1 MQLQTGPAESD
12 SQRRRQ
18 LFAIDIET
26 RCGVDTCQDPDCD
39 HALNHTT
46 NEITVIAA
54 VSADYR
60 AVFRGPNKIEQLQKL
75 LDDTQCNVTFHNG
88 KFDLRTLIHNGLNF
102 DLNRWTDDS
111 MLQAFVCQE
120 KIPDTWLADYEQ
132 QRTALNKKRKH
143 LKHRTASHHSLKT
156 LAPYFLNV
164 PPFWEPEMYHDDDAY
179 VLTDA
184 EYTYRLTLVLEYK
197 LRAQGDRSYKFY
209 KTNLL
214 RWAKT
219 LLIMELSGITLDI
232 LKLKDMWLVD
242 ERNLSILSEKI
253 NTQWQE
259 HFDAYKEKQQAE
271 VHEKY
276 LVMRT
281 KREQEGTFGPKTAEM
296 YRRNEQT
303 AMSKI
308 EGLNLDSPTQLKW
321 LLTERLGLPAVDING
336 DESTNKETLQR
347 LSLQNKEIESL
358 VQYRKKRKLL
368 TSFYPDYMARASK
381 STNGLSKIHTNFN
394 ITGARTGRLSS
405 SGPNLQQVPGELHQL
420 FTAEPGNVLITR
432 DLSAIE
438 PTVLAYYSED
448 PQLAALLISGG
459 DFHGTNAA
467 TMFGLDCD
475 PKEVKTKYPL
485 ERRIAKTVGLAVLYG
500 AGAQRVLQT
509 LKQADVHTFSLA
521 ECKDLV
527 YRLRKFYSGVWEFK
541 LQLDAELESGAIL
554 HNLMDRPFKIQNAED
569 VYMKGLNTLIQG
581 SASDLMQQA
590 ASDILDLGYSPKL
603 IVHDELV
610 VEVPKNQADKAEQ
623 DVIREM
629 TKFQLPTK
637 FGLIPIKTE
646 GKVAETWSK

>member
-1 MQLQTGPAESD
+1 MHHGL
-12 SQRRRQ
+12 
-18 LFAIDIET
+18 
-26 RCGVDTCQDPDCD
+26 V
-39 HALNHTT
+39 
-46 NEITVIAA
+46 
-54 VSADYR
+54 
-60 AVFRGPNKIEQLQKL
+60 
-75 LDDTQCNVTFHNG
+75 LD
-88 KFDLRTLIHNGLNF
+88 LS
-102 DLNRWTDDS
+102 RWTDDS

-120 KIPDTWLADYEQ
+120 KISDIWLADYEQ
-132 QRTALNKKRKH
+132 RRTELNKKRKH
-143 LKHRTASHHSLKT
+143 LKHRAASHHSLKT

-164 PPFWEPEMYHDDDAY
+164 EPFWEPEIDHDDDEY
-179 VLTDA
+179 VLKDA
-184 EYTYRLTLVLEYK
+184 EYTFRLTKVLEYK
-197 LRAQGDRSYKFY
+197 LRTQGDKSFRFY
-209 KTNLL
+209 KTKLL

-219 LLIMELSGITLDI
+219 LLRMELEGITLDI
-232 LKLKDMWLVD
+232 LKLKNMWMTD
-242 ERNLSILSEKI
+242 ERNLSKLSETI
-253 NTQWQE
+253 TAQWQE
-259 HFDAYKEKQQAE
+259 HFDAYRKKQETE

-281 KREQEGTFGPKTAEM
+281 RREQEGTLGPKTAEM
-296 YRRNEQT
+296 YKRNEQT

-308 EGLNLDSPTQLKW
+308 EDLNLDSPTQLKW
-321 LLTERLGLPAVDING
+321 LLTERLGLPAIDING

-368 TSFYPDYMARASK
+368 TSFYPDYTARASIAP
-381 STNGLSKIHTNFN
+381 SGLSKIHTNFN

-405 SGPNLQQVPGELHQL
+405 SSPNLQQVPGELHQL
-420 FTAEPGNVLITR
+420 FTAEPGNVLVTR

-448 PQLAALLISGG
+448 PQLAALMIAGG

-475 PKEVKTKYPL
+475 PTEVKTKYPL

-527 YRLRKFYSGVWEFK
+527 YRLRKFYAGVWEFK
-541 LQLDAELESGAIL
+541 QQLDAELEAGATL
-554 HNLMDRPFKIQNAED
+554 HNYMGRPFKIQNPED

-590 ASDILDLGYSPKL
+590 ASDILDLGYAPKL
-603 IVHDELV
+603 IVHDEIV
-610 VEVPKNQADKAEQ
+610 VEVSKTNAVRAEADI
-623 DVIREM
+623 VREM
-629 TKFQLPTK
+629 TKFELPTK

-646 GKVAETWSK
+646 GKVSETWSK